1 MGADA
6 STTVLRSQCVLRLCC
21 AQILRWNWSR
31 VVLALSFARSVA
43 PMAFALRFSI
53 LPLIDNVMQLAFDR
67 GVEYDPS
74 FFVHLSPAH
83 ECEIERSSINL
94 QRFTVTKY
102 AETELRRVKPRARKA
117 PDS

>member
-1 MGADA
+1 VSADA
-6 STTVLRSQCVLRLCC
+6 STTVFRSHVLLFRC

-31 VVLALSFARSVA
+31 VVLALSFARSTA
-43 PMAFALRFSI
+43 SMAFALRFSI
-53 LPLIDNVMQLAFDR
+53 LPLIDNVMQLAFDG
-67 GVEYDPS
+67 GVDDP
-74 FFVHLSPAH
+74 FEDLSPAH

-102 AETELRRVKPRARKA
+102 AEAELRRFKPRARKV